1 MTDDGWSSSGPIQ
14 EGFEY
19 FVLVPDLPYVSKGSV
34 GGTLKQSCED
44 FQVTELLEVEPLP
57 ADAENFHWWLRV
69 RRSGLTTREVQEA
82 MASKLGL
89 DDFRDVGVAGLKD
102 KRAVVTQWMSVP
114 SHSPGLKR
122 KIVVEDLDF
131 YETLEVHKCRG
142 KLKRGRHTGNAF
154 RVVLSGCRGSL
165 SEALAIAAKLP
176 AIPNYFGQQRF
187 GKGAST
193 ALAGGK
199 LVLGKKKFRKRNP
212 VHSFAV
218 EAFGAM
224 LFNIWL
230 GDVVS
235 SGVPPDDRHGPLFG
249 CKLQLREGE
258 QAVLDKANVPLKSFP
273 NSGGRRPAWLHFNDD
288 NRINIEEGSADGDLV
303 FHFHLPTGAYATSVL
318 REFVKDASAP
328 DDE

>member
-1 MTDDGWSSSGPIQ
+1 MNEGDWSCGPVQ

-19 FVLVPDLPYVSKGSV
+19 FVLVPDLPYVSEGSV

-44 FQVTELLEVEPLP
+44 FQVTELLEVEPLEQ
-57 ADAENFHWWLRV
+57 DSDCFHWWLRV
-69 RRSGLTTREVQEA
+69 RRSGMTTRQVQEA
-82 MASKLGL
+82 IASKLGL

-114 SHSPGLKR
+114 NYSPGLKR

-131 YETLEVHKCRG
+131 YETLEIHKCRG
-142 KLKRGRHTGNAF
+142 KLKRGRHAGNAF

-165 SEALAIAAKLP
+165 SDALSIAAQLP

-193 ALAGGK
+193 ALAGAK
-199 LVLGKKKFRKRNP
+199 LVLGKKKFRRRNP
-212 VHSFAV
+212 VHAFAV

-230 GDVVS
+230 ADVVS

-249 CKLQLREGE
+249 SKLRLRDGE
-258 QAVLDKANVPLKSFP
+258 QAVLDKAKVPLTSFP
-273 NSGGRRPAWLHFNDD
+273 NSGGRRPAWLHFTDD
-288 NRINIEEGSADGDLV
+288 NRIKIDQGATHGDLV
-303 FHFHLPTGAYATSVL
+303 FSFHLPTGAYATSVL
-318 REFVKDASAP
+318 REFVKDDSRLTTG
-328 DDE
+328 